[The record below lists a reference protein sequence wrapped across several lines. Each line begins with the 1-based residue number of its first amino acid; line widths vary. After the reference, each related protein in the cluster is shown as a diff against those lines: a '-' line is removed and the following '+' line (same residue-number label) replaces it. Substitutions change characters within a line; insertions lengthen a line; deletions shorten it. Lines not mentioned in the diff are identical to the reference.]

1 MYSGEQSAGCPH
13 YEHKKYSKDKN
24 STFQGLCQGKIWVF
38 CTSQSKTSILSLYPV
53 FFYYV
58 FPHVYSQAWAVPQND
73 HTVGIRDQPM
83 KDLLEMVTNYW
94 TA

>member
-24 STFQGLCQGKIWVF
+24 STFQGLCQGK
-38 CTSQSKTSILSLYPV
+38 TSILSLILSLYPV

-83 KDLLEMVTNYW
+83 KDLLEMVTSYW